1 MPAGEESLSDLLAGI
16 DRNVIEQNTFVS
28 KIKKVSSN
36 SKDMCQKY
44 LYSWEKSNEL
54 LETASYINKNF
65 TDLYN
70 ELDNK

>member
-16 DRNVIEQNTFVS
+16 DRNISEQNAFIS

-44 LYSWEKSNEL
+44 LYSWEKNNEL

>member
-1 MPAGEESLSDLLAGI
+1 MPAGEESLTDLLAGI
-16 DRNVIEQNTFVS
+16 DKNISEQNTFIS
-28 KIKKVSSN
+28 KIKEVSSN

-54 LETASYINKNF
+54 LETARYINNNF

-70 ELDNK
+70 ELDSK

>member
-1 MPAGEESLSDLLAGI
+1 MPAGEESLSDLIAGI
-16 DRNVIEQNTFVS
+16 DKNISDQNALIS
-28 KIKKVSSN
+28 KIKEVSSN

-54 LETASYINKNF
+54 LETARYINNNF